1 MPITPADM
9 ATERYFAEAYEYLR
23 NWILEHCGPVAALN
37 AQRAWEREWARCRP
51 VRPEMERGERR
62 G

>member
-1 MPITPADM
+1 M